1 MKEFVISEAKTE
13 TAVLVGLI
21 TSQQDESKT
30 KEYLDELE
38 FLATTAGAHTVKRFT
53 QRAGGPSSVTYV
65 GSGKLQEIKNY
76 IKQCQDAYDDWVE
89 RLRVGASAGMRLRV
103 GERNSG
109 IAQDTSL
116 FAESMLDDRNA
127 PLPVGMVIFDDELT
141 AKQLRNIEKELQVK
155 ILDRT
160 SLILDIFAMRAQT
173 AEAKAQVEL
182 AQHRY
187 MLPRLQRLWT
197 HLERQGGGSGGGGGK
212 GSVGLRGPGE
222 TQLEMDRRIIL
233 HRITLLKQR
242 LAEIDKQKTT
252 QRKNRGRLIRVAL
265 VGYTNVGKSTLMN
278 LLAKS
283 EVFAENKLFATLD
296 TTVRKV
302 TIENLP
308 FLLADTVGFIRKLP
322 SDLVESFKSTL
333 DEVREA
339 DLLVHV
345 VDISHP
351 DFEEQIRVVEQTLA
365 ELGCSETPSMVVFN
379 KIDAYR
385 WTPQDEDDL
394 TEPTKENISLDELKR
409 TWMANI
415 REKEKVKSEE
425 FATAPIFISAKNK
438 ENIEELRST
447 LYNKV
452 RELHVQ
458 KYPYNDFL
466 YQIDN

>member
-1 MKEFVISEAKTE
+1 MKEFVISEAKAE

-21 TSQQDESKT
+21 TKEQDEAKT

-38 FLATTAGAHTVKRFT
+38 FLADTAGAVTVKRFT
-53 QRAGGPSSVTYV
+53 QKVGGPSQTTYV
-65 GSGKLQEIKNY
+65 GSGKLQEIKAY
-76 IKQCQDAYDDWVE
+76 IKQCQDEYDEWLDSRNE
-89 RLRVGASAGMRLRV
+89 ECGMRN
-103 GERNSG
+103 ENSS
-109 IAQDTSL
+109 ASEHSL
-116 FAESMLDDRNA
+116 QGNLIPHSTFHI
-127 PLPVGMVIFDDELT
+127 PQPVGMVIFDDELS
-141 AKQLRNIEKELQVK
+141 AKQIRNIEKELQVK

-197 HLERQGGGSGGGGGK
+197 HLERQGGGSGSGGGK

-233 HRITLLKQR
+233 QRITLLKQR

-265 VGYTNVGKSTLMN
+265 VGYTNVGKSTMMN
-278 LLAKS
+278 LLSKS

-296 TTVRKV
+296 TTVRKM
-302 TIENLP
+302 TIDNLP

-351 DFEEQIRVVEQTLA
+351 DFEEQIRVVEETLK
-365 ELGCSETPSMVVFN
+365 ELGCADKPAMLVFN
-379 KIDAYR
+379 KIDAYT
-385 WTPQDEDDL
+385 WVEKEEDDL
-394 TEPTKENISLDELKR
+394 TPIQKENYTLEDSLEDLKK
-409 TWMANI
+409 TWMA
-415 REKEKVKSEE
+415 KSSENQHYLE
-425 FATAPIFISAKNK
+425 CMFISAKQK
-438 ENIEELRST
+438 ENIDQLRDV
-447 LYNKV
+447 LYRRV

-466 YQIDN
+466 YEIEE